1 MIDLDKDRDISED
14 GIIDNHAL
22 LGNPIIDIDTINSR
36 KKEDLE
42 YRIQE
47 LEILISEEE
56 DDSFKKEIQATID
69 KLTEELEEMEDFTD
83 GTMGMIAPDE
93 EL

>member
-1 MIDLDKDRDISED
+1 M
-14 GIIDNHAL
+14 G
-22 LGNPIIDIDTINSR
+22 
-36 KKEDLE
+36 